1 MSESVTTTVSNIQ
14 FPLIPLRDVVVFP
27 QMVQALII
35 SRPKS
40 IAALEQAL
48 LQDDRR
54 VVLVAQKSPECEN
67 PTQSDIYQVGTIAD
81 VMQMLKFPDGTVRA
95 LVEGVHRVNI
105 NFINDLENWS
115 EAGIAIKE
123 EIVSDD
129 IAAKTLARV
138 GCGKI

>member
-1 MSESVTTTVSNIQ
+1 MTNISVAQ

-54 VVLVAQKSPECEN
+54 VVLAAQKNPECED
-67 PTQSDIYQVGTIAD
+67 PGHADIYQVGTLAV
-81 VMQMLKFPDGTVRA
+81 VMQMLKFPDGTARA
-95 LVEGVHRVNI
+95 LVEGSHRVSIDHVNELLDW
-105 NFINDLENWS
+105 F
-115 EAGIAIKE
+115 EASISLRE
-123 EIVSDD
+123 EINTED
-129 IAAKTLARV
+129 ISNKTL
-138 GCGKI
+138 